1 MMNEYSFSTLWHLDA
16 PVETVWDAIV
26 STQMHPR
33 WWPLIERVIETVPGE
48 PSGVGSTRRY
58 IWRTRLPYKL
68 SFDIHVTRVDRPV
81 LLEGL
86 VSGEVEGIGRWEF
99 ESHGATTIIRHSWNV
114 RIAKRWMNLLAPAIM
129 PVFAWNH
136 KQVMKAGADG
146 LARFLGVRLISSG

>member
-1 MMNEYSFSTLWHLDA
+1 VNVYSFKTLWHLDA

-26 STQMHPR
+26 STQIDPS
-33 WWPLIERVIETVPGE
+33 WWPFVESVIETVPGE

-58 IWRTRLPYKL
+58 TWRTRLPYKL
-68 SFDIHVTRVDRPV
+68 AFDIHVTRVDRPV

-99 ESHGATTIIRHSWNV
+99 EALGSTTVIRHFWNV
-114 RIAKRWMNLLAPAIM
+114 RMAKRWMNSLAPAMM

-136 KQVMKAGADG
+136 EQVMKAGGEG